1 MRVQI
6 VRVSDAMLRL
16 VVALP
21 TSAERVPGQIDV
33 QHGALTATR
42 CAE

>member
-1 MRVQI
+1 MTVQI

-21 TSAERVPGQIDV
+21 TSAERVPSQIDV
-33 QHGALTATR
+33 QHDAPTAN
-42 CAE
+42 